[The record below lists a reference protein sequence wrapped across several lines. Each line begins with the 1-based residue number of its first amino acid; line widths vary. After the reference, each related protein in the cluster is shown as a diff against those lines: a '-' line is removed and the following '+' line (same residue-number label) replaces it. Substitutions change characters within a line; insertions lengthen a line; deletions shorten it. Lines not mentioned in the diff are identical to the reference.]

1 MIQKAD
7 PKKAI
12 FFYEAMMERLTTKK
26 LVACFEGEYQEAVEL
41 IFFEMAFASDEHS
54 EAARRVWE
62 AYESVCDLE
71 AWYED
76 LGTSN

>member
-7 PKKAI
+7 PTKTI
-12 FFYEAMMERLTTKK
+12 HFYEVMMERLTTKK
-26 LVACFEGEYQEAVEL
+26 LVACFEGKYREAVDL
-41 IFFEMAFASDEHS
+41 ILFEMPFASDEHS

-71 AWYED
+71 GWYAD
-76 LGTSN
+76 LGTN

>member
-7 PKKAI
+7 PTKAI

-26 LVACFEGEYQEAVEL
+26 LVACFEGKYQEAAEL
-41 IFFEMAFASDEHS
+41 ILFDRAFASDEQS

-71 AWYED
+71 GWYDD
-76 LGTSN
+76 LGTN

>member
-7 PKKAI
+7 PTKAI

-26 LVACFEGEYQEAVEL
+26 LVACFEGKYQEAVEL
-41 IFFEMAFASDEHS
+41 ILFDMAFASDEHS

-71 AWYED
+71 GWYDD
-76 LGTSN
+76 LGTN